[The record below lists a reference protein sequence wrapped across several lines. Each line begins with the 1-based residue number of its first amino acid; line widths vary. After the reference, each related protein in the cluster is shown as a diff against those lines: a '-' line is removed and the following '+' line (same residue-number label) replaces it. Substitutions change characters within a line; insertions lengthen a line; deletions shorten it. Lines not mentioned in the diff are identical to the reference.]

1 MASSGYGLT
10 LTGSSTGAL
19 AGDIQDVTVGGIT
32 VDFSEIKQVADTNRI
47 PEMFPMTVREGT
59 MEVTMTYDE
68 TLYAALRSAAIARTE
83 ETWTLTTDDSSTTIG
98 LGFVSGVT
106 GQSLNTDGHAV
117 YTLTLQP
124 KTSWAF
130 TVI

>member
-1 MASSGYGLT
+1 MANSGYGLT

-32 VDFSEIKQVADTNRI
+32 VDFSEVKQVGDVNRI
-47 PEMFPMTVREGT
+47 PEMCPLTVREGT

-68 TLYAALRSAAIARTE
+68 TLYAALRTAAIARTE
-83 ETWTLTTDDSSTTIG
+83 ETWTLTTEDSSTHVG
-98 LGFVSGVT
+98 LGFISGVT
-106 GQSLNTDGHAV
+106 GTSLNTDGHAI

-130 TVI
+130 TAI